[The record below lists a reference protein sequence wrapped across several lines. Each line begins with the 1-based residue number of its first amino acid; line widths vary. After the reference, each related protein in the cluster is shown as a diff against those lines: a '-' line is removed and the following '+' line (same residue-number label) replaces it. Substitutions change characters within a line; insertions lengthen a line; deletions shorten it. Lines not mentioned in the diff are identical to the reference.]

1 MRRLLPQIFHV
12 TGSPLRAVLTA
23 FALSALALL
32 PTTTFPVSP
41 ALASSAAVAVT
52 DLNLRTGPSTRHQV
66 VRVLRGGSPV
76 RVNACTQGPAWC
88 DVTYRGS
95 RGWVSARYLDFG
107 RRTHFRTRDHRPPV
121 VPRSGV
127 VIGTPV
133 ITFQF
138 GTGRYYDDHHRYDR
152 RDYRRDYRPSPR
164 HYGRQPR
171 YNEPHYDYR
180 SFNEP
185 EDLDR
190 DYFEES
196 RPQHRTRRQEAPA
209 PGTQE
214 RDMRRSQPRA
224 SAPLLAEPQILERRD
239 R

>member
-1 MRRLLPQIFHV
+1 MRRILPQVIRF
-12 TGSPLRAVLTA
+12 TGRSLRATA
-23 FALSALALL
+23 MGCALSIMAFLIAVTL
-32 PTTTFPVSP
+32 PATP
-41 ALASSAAVAVT
+41 ALASGAAVAVT

-76 RVNACTQGPAWC
+76 RINACTQGPGWC

-107 RRTHFRTRDHRPPV
+107 RQTHFRTRDHRPPV

-138 GTGRYYDDHHRYDR
+138 GTSRGRHYYDYPRYDDR
-152 RDYRRDYRPSPR
+152 NYRRDYHRSRR
-164 HYGRQPR
+164 HHGHRPR
-171 YNEPHYDYR
+171 YNEPRYDYR
-180 SFNEP
+180 SYNE
-185 EDLDR
+185 R
-190 DYFEES
+190 DFFDER
-196 RPQHRTRRQEAPA
+196 RPQRQTRRQETTVPLTRQRE
-209 PGTQE
+209 PL
-214 RDMRRSQPRA
+214 RSQPRE
-224 SAPLLAEPQILERRD
+224 STPLLAEPQILERRD

>member
-107 RRTHFRTRDHRPPV
+107 APHPFFRTRDHRPPV

-138 GTGRYYDDHHRYDR
+138 GHR
-152 RDYRRDYRPSPR
+152 S
-164 HYGRQPR
+164 
-171 YNEPHYDYR
+171 
-180 SFNEP
+180 
-185 EDLDR
+185 
-190 DYFEES
+190 
-196 RPQHRTRRQEAPA
+196 
-209 PGTQE
+209 
-214 RDMRRSQPRA
+214 
-224 SAPLLAEPQILERRD
+224 LLR
-239 R
+239 

>member
-1 MRRLLPQIFHV
+1 MRRLLPQIFHA
-12 TGSPLRAVLTA
+12 TGSPLRAALTA

-32 PTTTFPVSP
+32 LGTAFPASS
-41 ALASSAAVAVT
+41 ALASGAAVAVT

-76 RVNACTQGPAWC
+76 RVNACTQGPGWC
-88 DVTYRGS
+88 DVSYRGS

-127 VIGTPV
+127 IIGTPV

-138 GTGRYYDDHHRYDR
+138 GTGRYFDDHHRYDR
-152 RDYRRDYRPSPR
+152 RDYRRDRYRSPR
-164 HYGRQPR
+164 QYGHKPR

-180 SFNEP
+180 SLSERDHFE
-185 EDLDR
+185 R
-190 DYFEES
+190 DYFDEP
-196 RPQHRTRRQEAPA
+196 RPQRETRRLEAPA
-209 PGTQE
+209 PRTQQ
-214 RDMRRSQPRA
+214 RDTRRSQPRE
-224 SAPLLAEPQILERRD
+224 SAPLLAEPQILERRN

>member
-1 MRRLLPQIFHV
+1 MRATF
-12 TGSPLRAVLTA
+12 TA
-23 FALSALALL
+23 CALSVMALL
-32 PTTTFPVSP
+32 LAITLPATP

-76 RVNACTQGPAWC
+76 RVNACTQGPGWC
-88 DVTYRGS
+88 DVSYRGS

-127 VIGTPV
+127 IIGTPV

-152 RDYRRDYRPSPR
+152 RDYRRDHYRSPR
-164 HYGRQPR
+164 QYGRKPR

-180 SFNEP
+180 SLGE
-185 EDLDR
+185 R
-190 DYFEES
+190 DYFDEP
-196 RPQHRTRRQEAPA
+196 RPQRQTRRLEAPA
-209 PGTQE
+209 PRTQQ
-214 RDMRRSQPRA
+214 RDTRRSQPRE